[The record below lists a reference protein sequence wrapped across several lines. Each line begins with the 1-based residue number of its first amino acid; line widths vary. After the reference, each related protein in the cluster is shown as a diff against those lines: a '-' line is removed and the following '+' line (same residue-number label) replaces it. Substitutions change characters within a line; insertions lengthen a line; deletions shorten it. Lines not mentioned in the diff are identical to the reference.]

1 MFINSLKFR
10 LTLIFLLVA
19 LVPLLALA
27 AFQLDQFVSEVT
39 ENITSQEIEIAGTNA
54 DIIDSWVNSKLMQLV
69 SLYES
74 YPDFNNMEPSEVMD
88 ILKIIK
94 QSDQEVET
102 SLVAD
107 QSGNCI
113 ADNYSKR
120 PNMAGQEH
128 FIRAMET
135 KKPVV
140 SDIMDSERTG
150 SRIIA
155 VAVPLL
161 DKAGNFTGLIQSDV
175 VVKALE
181 ENIGTVKI
189 ADSGFAF
196 LMSDTGNI
204 IFHREWQRIGKNYKQ
219 FATDHSVIKAF
230 DEEVLINDS
239 GNINYLEEDPEGKKV
254 EMVGAYAT
262 VPSTGWKVIVTAPSD
277 EVYSNVNNSI
287 LITILLILAVAVLV
301 AAVSMWIAN
310 RISRPVKISADYL
323 DLLAKA
329 DFSRDLPDM
338 YMNRRDE
345 IGALLKSV
353 DVMSKSVR
361 NVINDVVA
369 GTGKVLDNIFTSSD
383 NLSELLERISEV
395 STNADEVTELTE
407 ETAAAT
413 EEMNATITE
422 IESAVKSIA
431 DKAQKGATVVSEISR
446 RAQEL
451 KDNAVISQ
459 NESRD
464 IRSEVDAEM
473 RKAMEQAK
481 GVENIKVL
489 AETILEIA
497 EQTNLL
503 SLNAAIEAARAG
515 EAGKGFGVVAE
526 EIRKLA
532 EGSRQTVVKIQNV
545 ISEIVSAVGNLV
557 ACSEK
562 TLDFID
568 SKVINDYRAMVG
580 IGEQYFRDSAAIH
593 DLVTDFSAT
602 SEELLASM
610 QNMVSTINEVAVS
623 NSDEAQ
629 KTWDISR
636 KALDVKEKASRVSE
650 LMDAVK
656 RSSESLSDSVSQFKV

>member
-1 MFINSLKFR
+1 
-10 LTLIFLLVA
+10 
-19 LVPLLALA
+19 
-27 AFQLDQFVSEVT
+27 
-39 ENITSQEIEIAGTNA
+39 
-54 DIIDSWVNSKLMQLV
+54 
-69 SLYES
+69 
-74 YPDFNNMEPSEVMD
+74 
-88 ILKIIK
+88 
-94 QSDQEVET
+94 
-102 SLVAD
+102 
-107 QSGNCI
+107 
-113 ADNYSKR
+113 
-120 PNMAGQEH
+120 
-128 FIRAMET
+128 
-135 KKPVV
+135 
-140 SDIMDSERTG
+140 
-150 SRIIA
+150 
-155 VAVPLL
+155 
-161 DKAGNFTGLIQSDV
+161 
-175 VVKALE
+175 
-181 ENIGTVKI
+181 
-189 ADSGFAF
+189 
-196 LMSDTGNI
+196 
-204 IFHREWQRIGKNYKQ
+204 
-219 FATDHSVIKAF
+219 
-230 DEEVLINDS
+230 
-239 GNINYLEEDPEGKKV
+239 
-254 EMVGAYAT
+254 
-262 VPSTGWKVIVTAPSD
+262 
-277 EVYSNVNNSI
+277 
-287 LITILLILAVAVLV
+287 
-301 AAVSMWIAN
+301 
-310 RISRPVKISADYL
+310 
-323 DLLAKA
+323 
-329 DFSRDLPDM
+329 
-338 YMNRRDE
+338 
-345 IGALLKSV
+345 
-353 DVMSKSVR
+353 
-361 NVINDVVA
+361 
-369 GTGKVLDNIFTSSD
+369 
-383 NLSELLERISEV
+383 
-395 STNADEVTELTE
+395 
-407 ETAAAT
+407 
-413 EEMNATITE
+413 MNATITE